1 MINCYRI
8 QVIQPYSFTMT
19 QVGLFEY
26 LLSFRGP
33 SANRR
38 SESFA
43 GRPRTSAS
51 FVRRPPSPTSTPES
65 STPTRCPFHKHFTRV
80 TYGCSKV
87 VQTLIKLHGSKAV
100 FKKVGVYLNANKA
113 RGGGSHNF
121 FYSYTVIAQYETKKP

>member
-8 QVIQPYSFTMT
+8 QVLQTYSFIMT

-26 LLSFRGP
+26 LLSFRAP

-80 TYGCSKV
+80 TYGCSEV
-87 VQTLIKLHGSKAV
+87 VQTLKKLHGSKAG
-100 FKKVGVYLNANKA
+100 GVYLNVKKA
-113 RGGGSHNF
+113 RGVRGPNF
-121 FYSYTVIAQYETKKP
+121 LFIHCDCTTI